1 MCDYYLKILAEN
13 LKKFRIKN
21 GYSRKELAE
30 AVGVTSSYIWQI
42 ENAKK
47 YCSIILLY
55 KIAQLYQIKVQN
67 FLEQ

>member
-1 MCDYYLKILAEN
+1 MSDKTLIILAEN
-13 LKKFRIKN
+13 LKKYRIKN
-21 GYSRKELAE
+21 GYSRKELA
-30 AVGVTSSYIWQI
+30 ATVGVTSSYIGQI